1 MKFKPFSNYPL
12 QKKILVMV
20 SFLVFLPYLALTFFI
35 SSYYQNREVE
45 KNNEQYT
52 AMLHTAELMVG
63 RSLAQVESV
72 MSAMVNQSTIR
83 ATLKT
88 TDWNDAAL
96 SLMFDAQ
103 SELNRN
109 RSYLKA
115 YGAEIMLI
123 SPNSD
128 LFDRYGDFYRQFY
141 YQDDAEFAAFSES
154 SSLLTWTLPHSFEG
168 GIPLY
173 TSGSEPVISCWY
185 KVNDTPFKTIGAAL
199 CSVKISSI
207 FSPLY
212 GLSEYGTV
220 RIEKDGALVC
230 CIAEGRLIEAE
241 QAQAAEKVLR
251 FDSQSSSIPYQISL
265 EVPAAYTATT
275 GYYLLAVLLPALL
288 YVLLMTLIISIINI
302 LLKKVNLLSR
312 LMRVIDLNEEDQR
325 IPDLG
330 ADEIGRLG
338 KSINRL
344 LEKVEEQRREI
355 LEEERHK
362 RMAQRYALRFQMNPH
377 LLFNSLHWLQLH
389 LAPQDGEA
397 QQGIALLGEM
407 YRYNLTDNSS
417 AAVQEEIKNAEV
429 YTTMMQLMKKE
440 EIFLSVRCPEEIYEQ
455 NIPRFTLQPLI
466 ENAIK
471 HGSRKD
477 APIHIAVTFSV
488 RGKELFVCVENDG
501 LPIGA
506 EKLEEINESLLT
518 DDARP
523 AEKHIGLAN
532 LAKRLRLSYNG
543 SSSIQ
548 ISTAEGRTAV
558 TIRIPWRRDE
568 A

>member
-1 MKFKPFSNYPL
+1 MKFNPFSNSPL
-12 QKKILVMV
+12 QKRILVTV
-20 SFLVFLPYLALTFFI
+20 SFLVFLPYLALSLFI
-35 SSYYQNREVE
+35 SSYYRSRET
-45 KNNEQYT
+45 EQLNKQYVSLLY
-52 AMLHTAELMVG
+52 AAELMVN
-63 RSLAQVESV
+63 RSLTQVESV
-72 MSAMVNQSTIR
+72 MSALVNQDTIR
-83 ATLKT
+83 STLKI
-88 TDWNDAAL
+88 TDHNNAAL
-96 SLMFDAQ
+96 ALLFHAEEDLYQ
-103 SELNRN
+103 SRY
-109 RSYLKA
+109 YLSA
-115 YGAEIMLI
+115 YDAEITLV
-123 SPNSD
+123 SPNEN
-128 LFDRYGDFYRQFY
+128 LFDRYGIFHRQSY
-141 YQDDAEFAAFSES
+141 YQDDPEFIDFSES
-154 SSLLTWTLPHSFEG
+154 GSLLKWTLPHSFEG
-168 GIPLY
+168 DIPLY
-173 TSGSEPVISCWY
+173 TTGSEPVISCWY
-185 KVNDTPFKTIGAAL
+185 RVNDTPFKTIGAAL
-199 CSVKISSI
+199 CSVRVSSI
-207 FSPLY
+207 FAPLY
-212 GLSEYGTV
+212 ELSEYGVV
-220 RIEKDGALVC
+220 RIEKNGELVC
-230 CIAEGRLIEAE
+230 CISKGQLVSGSEDERTDTLHFEGRSS
-241 QAQAAEKVLR
+241 
-251 FDSQSSSIPYQISL
+251 DSPYQFSL
-265 EVPAAYTATT
+265 EVPVSHALTSA
-275 GYYLLAVLLPALL
+275 YYLGTILLPVLL
-288 YVLLMTLIISIINI
+288 YVLLITLIITILNI

-312 LMRVIDLNEEDQR
+312 LMQVIDLNQPSQR
-325 IPDLG
+325 MPDLG
-330 ADEIGRLG
+330 DDEIGRLG

-355 LEEERHK
+355 LEEEHHK

-429 YTTMMQLMKKE
+429 YTTMMQLMKKG
-440 EIFLSVRCPEEIYEQ
+440 EIVLSVRCPEEIYEQ

-501 LPIGA
+501 LPIAA

-543 SSSIQ
+543 SSSIR